1 MNFHGYISA
10 DEGESLSL
18 AEARKQLESSNTKR
32 QRGTT
37 WKTNFREGI
46 SITDS
51 FWESSSWEFKKDLLS
66 VFDTRIDL
74 NIITPSSRSLRFK
87 VSTSCS

>member
-1 MNFHGYISA
+1 MNFYGYISA
-10 DEGESLSL
+10 DEGELLSL
-18 AEARKQLESSNTKR
+18 AEARKQLG
-32 QRGTT
+32 GTT